1 MKKLYE
7 SHEKKNRRRTMRKA
21 TRRSRKAARDGEL
34 QNTLAFKKAIG
45 EYRSNVCMSCK

>member
-21 TRRSRKAARDGEL
+21 TRSRKAARDGEL